1 MTTKL
6 TDNASLEELM
16 TTLENVQADFQTGKN
31 NISSALGNPFAG
43 TDKLETTK
51 TKIETLKS
59 SLAVNLT
66 NKNVSANE
74 IESIQSLINKVRNI
88 KISNYATGTTSV
100 VRNTSLYAKTFYL
113 NSTSNPSYWIN
124 ITNLSFSPNVF
135 IAECEYTTSDKWNKY
150 YVIAISSFP
159 SSAVIL
165 TDFVLN
171 VSFNCQFS
179 ASTLNSGTSNLYENN
194 KRDVYISGG
203 GIKLPAFTESSS
215 TLSSYKWYALKIQ

>member
-6 TDNASLEELM
+6 TDNASLGELM
-16 TTLENVQADFQTGKN
+16 TALQSVQTDFQTGKN
-31 NISSALGNPFAG
+31 NLSSALGNPFVG

-51 TKIETLKS
+51 TKIETLKN

-74 IESIQSLINKVRNI
+74 TESIQSLINKVGNI
-88 KISNYATGTTSV
+88 KISNYAAGTTSV
-100 VRNTSLYAKTFYL
+100 VKNTSLYAKTFYL
-113 NSTSNPSYWIN
+113 NSTSNPSYWIS
-124 ITNLSFSPNVF
+124 ITNLNFLPNVF

-150 YVIAISSFP
+150 YVIATSYFP
-159 SSAVIL
+159 SSTVIL

-171 VSFNCQFS
+171 VSFNCEFS
-179 ASTLNSGTSNLYENN
+179 ASTLNSGASKLYENN
-194 KRDVYISGG
+194 KRDVYITGG
-203 GIKLPAFTESSS
+203 SIRVPAFTESSS